1 MIRYTL
7 ISAIVISLL
16 VIIGCKNETPP
27 SVQEELTEDQLEA
40 REDSIKLAQAYKM
53 QGEISLAIQPLVE
66 TAVIEANT
74 ADDAADDPAIWI
86 RPDDV
91 MKSLV
96 FGSNK
101 KGGIATYD
109 LSGEEVSYVSVGKV
123 NNIEVI
129 DDVPM
134 GGHSVSILGG
144 TNRSTQSLDLYKI
157 DSVKDLS
164 LVGRVMMD
172 SLLIDDIYGFC
183 FASDKKG
190 NQYAIINGKNG
201 VMQQYLM
208 KPTSDSISLSLAR
221 SVHFDDQVEGMVAD
235 VTYGNLFVGEED
247 AGVWKLDIDPSSQ
260 KKVLLSS
267 STARNN
273 PNIKYDVEGITLLK
287 NGDEGYLVVSSQGN
301 FSYALFNRTG
311 DHEYVTS
318 FKVVDGG
325 VDGTQETDGLVIN
338 TTPLGEQFPEGIII
352 LQDGF
357 NYDGDVMRPQNF
369 KYASVRDLMKQL
381 K

>member
-27 SVQEELTEDQLEA
+27 VQEELTEDQLEA
-40 REDSIKLAQAYKM
+40 REDSIKLAQAYQM

-109 LSGEEVSYVSVGKV
+109 LSGEEVSYVAVGKV

-134 GGHSVSILGG
+134 GGLSVSILGG

-164 LVGRVMMD
+164 LVGRVLMD

-201 VMQQYLM
+201 LMQQYLM

-235 VTYGNLFVGEED
+235 ATYGNLFVGEED

-357 NYDGDVMRPQNF
+357 NYDVDVMRPQNF